1 MKCSYLLVCVLFVLS
16 NLHCVGGSS
25 DAETV
30 ENKDPGAG
38 SADIL
43 EPANDAVAPVIPA
56 DQLDEVAQDEL
67 EEIQFP
73 EEIIMP
79 EEVTVK
85 PAPKPARKP
94 TSPTREPKSQGKD
107 PFKPMDPGK
116 IVNEPDIKPIE
127 TDQIRSEPPVESMEE
142 ALEES
147 TDSQIPIV
155 EGPNRQD
162 TSASLP
168 LDPGQKTDDFGGLRG
183 ALASYEFEREMKLD
197 SIHRVEFVLSKS
209 LAESMIVSRASSF
222 EGSENIEHEAV
233 KIGDYVTAELIDPSN
248 GVNFTI
254 SALSLDRQHILR
266 KDTFSYLWQWDLR
279 PQMSG
284 SLPLRLKVITE
295 LEGEKQD
302 IPVFDTKIRVFTPE
316 KDPLP
321 FWIIPTVLAFA
332 VSIGTFLFFY
342 LRRKKLAE
350 AEAEKP
356 LPAELVREVRDLVSD
371 GETLD
376 ALELLEQKLEAMHS
390 KRLDEVLLL
399 KANYNKTKKKLS
411 LNQLSQEVA
420 SIEFSKVHSG
430 ILELLKR

>member
-30 ENKDPGAG
+30 ENKDPGTG
-38 SADIL
+38 NADIS
-43 EPANDAVAPVIPA
+43 EPANNDVVPVIPK
-56 DQLDEVAQDEL
+56 DQIDEVKQDEL
-67 EEIQFP
+67 EETRV
-73 EEIIMP
+73 P
-79 EEVTVK
+79 EEVITPDEVTIK
-85 PAPKPARKP
+85 PPPKPAKKP
-94 TSPTREPKSQGKD
+94 TSPNNDSKPRTKD
-107 PFKPMDPGK
+107 PFNPMDPGK
-116 IVNEPDIKPIE
+116 IVNEPDIKPTE
-127 TDQIRSEPPVESMEE
+127 SDLIRSDPPVESIEE
-142 ALEES
+142 T
-147 TDSQIPIV
+147 TDPEVPIV
-155 EGPNRQD
+155 EDPGLQD
-162 TSASLP
+162 TSATLP
-168 LDPGQKTDDFGGLRG
+168 LDPGQKTDNFGGLRG
-183 ALASYEFEREMKLD
+183 AVASYEFEREMKLD

-209 LAESMIVSRASSF
+209 NNDSMIVSRASSF
-222 EGSENIEHEAV
+222 EGSENIEHETVAV
-233 KIGDYVTAELIDPSN
+233 GDYVTAELIDPSN

-266 KDTFSYLWQWDLR
+266 KDTFSYLWQWDVR

-316 KDPLP
+316 EDPLP